1 MAKYTKTTFWLRF
14 HTLSRLYVS
23 FVFLPVILF
32 SILSPSHAATG
43 EYAIEQVKG
52 NVYRFIDDRHRSLI
66 VVGTHNIL
74 LVDTLNK
81 PASVWLKSAL
91 EQRFHLPVKYVV
103 YSHNHSDHIYGAEIF
118 KSSNT
123 TFIAHKLAYQDI
135 VNTKA
140 ATVTPDITFTD
151 KMQITLDDHEI
162 ELRYHGPNDGRGSI
176 SVLVLPEKVLF
187 AADWIVIGRMPWQ
200 KLWSYDI
207 QGVINSTQ
215 EVMQLDFD
223 TFVGGHGNIGTKFE
237 VGRYLNYM
245 SQLYTAVIKSTLAGM
260 TLEEMKKTIRLDEYK
275 DLDFYEEW
283 LPLNIEGVYKRLSEE
298 SGLGWRSN

>member
-1 MAKYTKTTFWLRF
+1 MKCYSRPAYGL
-14 HTLSRLYVS
+14 LLQINIRLYIS
-23 FVFLPVILF
+23 YVFLLLLILASF
-32 SILSPSHAATG
+32 FPRHAVAQ

-66 VVGTHNIL
+66 VIGKQNIL

-91 EQRFHLPVKYVV
+91 ERRFHLPVKYVV

-140 ATVTPDITFTD
+140 ATVTPDITFND

-223 TFVGGHGNIGTKFE
+223 TFVGGHGNIGTKND

-245 SQLYTAVIKSTLAGM
+245 TQLYAAVLKSTLAGM
-260 TLEEMKKTIRLDEYK
+260 TLEVMKKTIRLDEYK
-275 DLDFYEEW
+275 DLDYYEEW